1 MGIRDRLLLLVIGVA
16 IPLAFVGVVD
26 LREMRSIS
34 RAQLSDSIQQQA
46 ELAAIAF
53 ERWLDAQRQP
63 LTAIAALASQRNI
76 GQPLFADYLR
86 SIVATRPNWID
97 LRIVDADNQTLI
109 AQPVGKEQPPPA
121 LVEFLLSEV
130 HRRHSWAAITDRT
143 RDEMRPVFVIGAP
156 TDNGGAVIA
165 RVDGAAMQ
173 ELFGDIKLSTRS
185 VIGVFD
191 STRRVLYRKQTQ
203 ETQVDTEVSGSP
215 LFASLGDKRTAV
227 VEVESPY
234 DGVRRVYGIARAG
247 ATEDV
252 VVVGLPSA
260 ALYEPAQRQF
270 TRYLLFSLLALVCA
284 IIAALLIER
293 GIVRP
298 VQRLRAIAQ
307 QLGAGDLNAQAHA
320 TGGGEIGEL
329 GAAFNTMAAQ
339 LREREER
346 LTELDRLK
354 SEFVSSASHELR
366 TPLTTIKTLTHVLQQ
381 GGHTNDERRI
391 YLETIAA
398 ECDRQI
404 DLVVNLLDLSR
415 IEAGAFRVALER
427 VDAREVARACYEP
440 SRTAAAT
447 REQFL
452 SIDLP
457 VELPDVLTDSTALR
471 RVLRSLVENAIK
483 YTPDGGRIVISVR
496 ESNESGEDE
505 VAISVTD
512 TGCGI
517 APEDVPRVFEKFYRG
532 RPATLP
538 GATAIESP
546 TTNETPGVGLGLYL
560 ARGIIEQLGA
570 RIAIAS
576 RVVNDAAS
584 GTTFTIFVPVWREE
598 RNAGALNEGKLAE
611 EKRADVEAFAGG

>member
-16 IPLAFVGVVD
+16 IPLAFVGVFD

-34 RAQLSDSIQQQA
+34 RAQLNDSIQQQA

-97 LRIVDADNQTLI
+97 LRIVDANNQTLI
-109 AQPVGKEQPPPA
+109 AQPAGKESPPHA

-203 ETQVDTEVSGSP
+203 ETPVDTEVSGSP

-247 ATEDV
+247 TTEDV

-329 GAAFNTMAAQ
+329 GASFNTMAAQ

-381 GGHTNDERRI
+381 GGQTNDERRM

-404 DLVVNLLDLSR
+404 DLVVNLLDLSC

-440 SRTAAAT
+440 ARTAAAT

-496 ESNESGEDE
+496 EASEDE

-517 APEDVPRVFEKFYRG
+517 ALEDVPRVFEKFYRG
-532 RPATLP
+532 RPAALRDEP
-538 GATAIESP
+538 AIESP

-584 GTTFTIFVPVWREE
+584 GTTFTIFVPVWREA
-598 RNAGALNEGKLAE
+598 RDAGALNEGKLAE
-611 EKRADVEAFAGG
+611 EKRTDVEAFAGG